1 MKRVYGAVLLKSM
14 PVKGKKNSAGGKKSV
29 QKAEKP
35 EKKVLKTAKKAEKG
49 GKMAFDKNLRSG
61 TVPYLVEDDGTVR
74 VMLVTPSGG
83 GA

>member
-1 MKRVYGAVLLKSM
+1 MKRVSGAVLLKSM

-29 QKAEKP
+29 QKAEK
-35 EKKVLKTAKKAEKG
+35 KILKTAKKAEKS